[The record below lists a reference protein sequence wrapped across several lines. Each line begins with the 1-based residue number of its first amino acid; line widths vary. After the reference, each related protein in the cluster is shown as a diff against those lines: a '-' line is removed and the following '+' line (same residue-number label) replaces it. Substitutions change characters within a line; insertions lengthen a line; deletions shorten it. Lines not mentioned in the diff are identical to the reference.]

1 MFSGNIMFSFHEADA
16 SSEYHKHSV
25 IFLVAI
31 KQTSN
36 YWQIDLTMLK
46 KGRPQSL
53 SCIQFQIAVFVK
65 GKYEDFWIIF
75 K

>member
-36 YWQIDLTMLK
+36 Y
-46 KGRPQSL
+46 
-53 SCIQFQIAVFVK
+53 
-65 GKYEDFWIIF
+65 
-75 K
+75 